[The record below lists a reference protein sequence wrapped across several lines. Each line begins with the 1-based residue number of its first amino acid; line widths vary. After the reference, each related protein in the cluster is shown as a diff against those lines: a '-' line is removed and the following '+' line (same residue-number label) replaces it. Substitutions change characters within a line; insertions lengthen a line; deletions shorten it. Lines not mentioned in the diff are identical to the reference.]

1 MWRSFQENQAVPPDE
16 DVFSVEEGKL
26 DWWTMYF
33 DGTINVC
40 GNKADAMIISPN
52 KK

>member
-1 MWRSFQENQAVPPDE
+1 VLLDE

-33 DGTINVC
+33 DGAVNVC
-40 GNKADAMIISPN
+40 GNIADVMIISHN